1 MTIIEAIKEVMR
13 RKGHPMTT
21 KEAYQQIIENDL
33 YKFKAADPVN
43 IVNSQIRRH
52 CKGIPEQK
60 SYSTTKHFILVA
72 DNKYYFIDPPE
83 TIYEIN
89 KIIYKE
95 YFLPKINPSKPIY
108 SQDILDGTIN
118 FQTRVLKEW
127 FISEYEPLS
136 ERNPSDQEEGGYVY
150 VLDGPYETLDVLKD
164 EFANIISVNILS
176 KVAGEIENELKCKEW
191 SKIPKDNDIDEYFI
205 ENLNTEF
212 YDNFQVAIRSIELL
226 SHQSPVLKEELQQ
239 SLNRML
245 YVNIITAMESY
256 LSDAFTNVVLS
267 NELNVRRLVEKTP
280 ELRTRTLNLGDIF
293 LRLDSLNSEVQKYL
307 MELIYHR
314 LDKVRELYRHTLNIN
329 FPEDLSSIFKAIINR
344 QDIIHRNGKRK
355 DGTTLTITSEDVS
368 FLLNE
373 VTSFVKEVDKQ
384 LR

>member
-13 RKGHPMTT
+13 RKGHAMTT

-33 YKFKAADPVN
+33 YKFKAAYPVH

-60 SYSTTKHFILVA
+60 SYSTTKHFILVG

-83 TIYEIN
+83 TISEI
-89 KIIYKE
+89 KKTISKE
-95 YFLPKINPSKPIY
+95 YFLPKIDCAKPIH
-108 SQDILDGTIN
+108 SQDILNGNIG
-118 FQTRVLKEW
+118 FKTRVLKEW
-127 FISEYEPLS
+127 FISEYEVLCETNS
-136 ERNPSDQEEGGYVY
+136 SGQEEGVYVD
-150 VLDGPYETLDVLKD
+150 VLDGPYETLDVLND
-164 EFANIISVNILS
+164 EFTNVIPLNIIA
-176 KVAGEIENELKCKEW
+176 KVAGEIEKEFKCKEW

-212 YDNFQVAIRSIELL
+212 YDNFKLAIESIKLL

-314 LDKVRELYRHTLNIN
+314 LDKVRELYSHTLNIK

-344 QDIIHRNGKRK
+344 HDIIHRNGKRK
-355 DGTTLTITSEDVS
+355 DGSTLTITSEDVS

-384 LR
+384 LK